1 MANTIRR
8 TALVNTDRKLVVRQ
22 TEHCDGSSSTNS
34 AVIIDLDD
42 ASNFV
47 NTAGSALSADGF
59 KSPSSGS
66 ALASVTVERVWFNIS
81 GGALFCSIKW
91 DASSGADH
99 LIASAGID
107 DGLMRFHDFTIG
119 GWGGLPKD
127 GANANGDIV
136 ANVSGMGNGEAYSII
151 IEMRK
156 GY

>member
-1 MANTIRR
+1 MANTVRR
-8 TALVNTDRKLVVRQ
+8 TVLANTDRKLVVRQ
-22 TEHCDGSSSTNS
+22 TEHCDGSSSTNN
-34 AVIIDLDD
+34 AVVIDLDD

-47 NTAGSALSADGF
+47 DTAGSALAADGF
-59 KSPSSGS
+59 KSSGGK
-66 ALASVTVERVWFNIS
+66 ALTAVIVERVWFSVS

-107 DGLMRFHDFTIG
+107 DGLMRFHDYTIG
-119 GWGGLPKD
+119 DWGGLPKD

-136 ANVSGMGNGEAYSII
+136 ANVSGMGNGEAYSFI

-156 GY
+156 IF